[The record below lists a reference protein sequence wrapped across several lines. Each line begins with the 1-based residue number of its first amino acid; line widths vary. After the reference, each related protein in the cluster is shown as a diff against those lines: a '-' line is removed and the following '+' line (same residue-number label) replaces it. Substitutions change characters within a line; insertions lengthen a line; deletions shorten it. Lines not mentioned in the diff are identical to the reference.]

1 MKKKERDLISKMKA
15 KGMSIAQIAELLEVE
30 EEEVRNILED

>member
-15 KGMSIAQIAELLEVE
+15 KGMGIVQIAELLEVE